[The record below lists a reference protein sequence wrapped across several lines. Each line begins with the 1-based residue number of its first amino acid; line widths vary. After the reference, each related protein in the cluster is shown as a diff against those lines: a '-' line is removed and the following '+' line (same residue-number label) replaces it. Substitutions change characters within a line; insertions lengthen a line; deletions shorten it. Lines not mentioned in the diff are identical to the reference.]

1 MARVVRVDGRSRA
14 DEPDDERQ
22 AFGRWVR
29 KRPRVDGGKRRGDGC
44 GRRSLSP
51 TWVLAVGGPQSA
63 GRGGRVGGVGRDA
76 SRLAGLQRR
85 LQGIAGG
92 LAVYDEAPDNVSS
105 STYSSTPSL
114 PGCRVAPGR
123 RADAGLP
130 LARVTSNRIDVE
142 ALAAMDGVGRFREVL
157 PMLMDPVA
165 FAEAF
170 VSGDAAG
177 GCRVPSRGM
186 ERHRATLRSCGVASD
201 ARSRPAFAMKA
212 FTTPKKDGR
221 TARLVLDARPLND
234 AMRRPPSMDLPRL
247 RDFIAE
253 VERHRFAMQCDGV
266 SYFYQFPV
274 DASIS
279 RYFGIGMKGCDMLL
293 NVLCMGWSW
302 APCIAQRASNVLVR
316 DLGLAWVDNFL
327 VLGGTLDE
335 AERNVAVFRKRAQAA
350 RVEVRAEGDDALW
363 QVRSRFVC
371 VGVEFD
377 LAAETQRHRLD
388 PAWAERW
395 VDGSGM
401 TAVLSGRATARQFA
415 EVFGGAVWATDI
427 LAVPRCHFAALLS
440 FAGRLGGRMVGSVL
454 WTDAS
459 SRAWAALLEAE
470 GRFVDGRQGV
480 FAGPDAD
487 AHINLKEML
496 AFAEGVV
503 RLCWAPGAQRCRIDN
518 AAVVGAVAKGSS
530 SSSHPLAAVVPDFLD
545 PVGRKKPKTTPGVT
559 EALLG
564 EDFEKPYLT
573 LASTGRNDLH
583 SGNVMARTQNQITNI
598 AAYAERYKIFVEV
611 ILVEWNP
618 EVDRPPLANVLVLPN
633 TTSGQYVNIRI
644 MTVSKQ
650 LHEVAVKPPIH
661 MPVQQ
666 YIGKNIAVRR
676 AKGEF
681 VLCWNA
687 DMLLNGAFFD
697 RVKRRDFKKGIY
709 YRIDRVDLD
718 KPFPSTF
725 DIGNLEA
732 PKEAAWLELHTYQ
745 VRTAVGTRNVPTAA
759 EKATFWHDFHAL
771 NDTSNRFAER
781 CCKMR
786 CQREFKSCRWIQ
798 WANWTANEIRAEVP
812 KLQQRGQLNEI
823 ADLLN
828 IPQQFHANAPGD
840 FLMMSKDD
848 WMRLR
853 GYPEAPYQD
862 EMDKYIMAQAFADGM
877 EQEIMAPPVASYH
890 QYHPGSWGA
899 AVPLTE
905 DMANRPSLGQKKYI
919 EDGRDMLIRGLPVTR
934 WDDPTEL
941 GCNNPN
947 WGFGNIALHEMILQ
961 PQIINTT
968 RNALRVVREPF
979 DQLQYATKPGC
990 GWEYTPKR

>member
-1 MARVVRVDGRSRA
+1 MAVTWTRAWWRWTGGPTTRPVERVVRVDGRSRA
-14 DEPDDERQ
+14 DEPGGERQ
-22 AFGRWVR
+22 AFGRWV

-44 GRRSLSP
+44 DRRSLSP
-51 TWVLAVGGPQSA
+51 TWVLAVGCPQPA
-63 GRGGRVGGVGRDA
+63 GRGGRGVGVGRDA

-114 PGCRVAPGR
+114 PGCRVAPGM

-130 LARVTSNRIDVE
+130 LARVTSNRVDLR

-388 PAWAERW
+388 PSWAERW

-440 FAGRLGGRMVGSVL
+440 FGEARRSHGGCRSAGVGRGRRRSSVGETGAGR
-454 WTDAS
+454 
-459 SRAWAALLEAE
+459 
-470 GRFVDGRQGV
+470 
-480 FAGPDAD
+480 
-487 AHINLKEML
+487 
-496 AFAEGVV
+496 
-503 RLCWAPGAQRCRIDN
+503 APEDRPGE
-518 AAVVGAVAKGSS
+518 
-530 SSSHPLAAVVPDFLD
+530 
-545 PVGRKKPKTTPGVT
+545 PVGR
-559 EALLG
+559 
-564 EDFEKPYLT
+564 
-573 LASTGRNDLH
+573 GR
-583 SGNVMARTQNQITNI
+583 
-598 AAYAERYKIFVEV
+598 
-611 ILVEWNP
+611 
-618 EVDRPPLANVLVLPN
+618 RP
-633 TTSGQYVNIRI
+633 
-644 MTVSKQ
+644 
-650 LHEVAVKPPIH
+650 
-661 MPVQQ
+661 
-666 YIGKNIAVRR
+666 
-676 AKGEF
+676 
-681 VLCWNA
+681 
-687 DMLLNGAFFD
+687 
-697 RVKRRDFKKGIY
+697 
-709 YRIDRVDLD
+709 
-718 KPFPSTF
+718 
-725 DIGNLEA
+725 
-732 PKEAAWLELHTYQ
+732 
-745 VRTAVGTRNVPTAA
+745 
-759 EKATFWHDFHAL
+759 
-771 NDTSNRFAER
+771 
-781 CCKMR
+781 
-786 CQREFKSCRWIQ
+786 
-798 WANWTANEIRAEVP
+798 
-812 KLQQRGQLNEI
+812 
-823 ADLLN
+823 
-828 IPQQFHANAPGD
+828 
-840 FLMMSKDD
+840 
-848 WMRLR
+848 
-853 GYPEAPYQD
+853 
-862 EMDKYIMAQAFADGM
+862 
-877 EQEIMAPPVASYH
+877 
-890 QYHPGSWGA
+890 
-899 AVPLTE
+899 
-905 DMANRPSLGQKKYI
+905 
-919 EDGRDMLIRGLPVTR
+919 
-934 WDDPTEL
+934 
-941 GCNNPN
+941 
-947 WGFGNIALHEMILQ
+947 
-961 PQIINTT
+961 
-968 RNALRVVREPF
+968 
-979 DQLQYATKPGC
+979 
-990 GWEYTPKR
+990 

>member
-1 MARVVRVDGRSRA
+1 MAVTWTRAWWRWTGGPTTRPVERVVRVDGRSRA
-14 DEPDDERQ
+14 DEPGGERQ
-22 AFGRWVR
+22 AFGRWV

-44 GRRSLSP
+44 DRRSLSP
-51 TWVLAVGGPQSA
+51 TWVLAVGCPQPA
-63 GRGGRVGGVGRDA
+63 GRGGRGVGVGRDA

-114 PGCRVAPGR
+114 PGCRVAPGM

-130 LARVTSNRIDVE
+130 LARVTSNRVDLR

-253 VERHRFAMQCDGV
+253 VKRHRFAMQCDGV
-266 SYFYQFPV
+266 SYFYQFPI

-327 VLGGTLDE
+327 VLGGTWDE
-335 AERNVAVFRKRAQAA
+335 AQQNVAVFRERTQAA
-350 RVEVRAEGDDALW
+350 RVEVRAEGGGALW
-363 QVRSRFVC
+363 EVSPVWDEVVDVPPSARRELGVLRKIVRENPWV
-371 VGVEFD
+371 VG
-377 LAAETQRHRLD
+377 
-388 PAWAERW
+388 
-395 VDGSGM
+395 G
-401 TAVLSGRATARQFA
+401 
-415 EVFGGAVWATDI
+415 
-427 LAVPRCHFAALLS
+427 VPEDT
-440 FAGRLGGRMVGSVL
+440 GSVL

-530 SSSHPLAAVVPDFLD
+530 SSS
-545 PVGRKKPKTTPGVT
+545 
-559 EALLG
+559 
-564 EDFEKPYLT
+564 
-573 LASTGRNDLH
+573 
-583 SGNVMARTQNQITNI
+583 
-598 AAYAERYKIFVEV
+598 
-611 ILVEWNP
+611 
-618 EVDRPPLANVLVLPN
+618 
-633 TTSGQYVNIRI
+633 
-644 MTVSKQ
+644 TV
-650 LHEVAVKPPIH
+650 
-661 MPVQQ
+661 
-666 YIGKNIAVRR
+666 
-676 AKGEF
+676 
-681 VLCWNA
+681 
-687 DMLLNGAFFD
+687 
-697 RVKRRDFKKGIY
+697 
-709 YRIDRVDLD
+709 
-718 KPFPSTF
+718 
-725 DIGNLEA
+725 A
-732 PKEAAWLELHTYQ
+732 P
-745 VRTAVGTRNVPTAA
+745 R
-759 EKATFWHDFHAL
+759 
-771 NDTSNRFAER
+771 
-781 CCKMR
+781 
-786 CQREFKSCRWIQ
+786 
-798 WANWTANEIRAEVP
+798 
-812 KLQQRGQLNEI
+812 
-823 ADLLN
+823 
-828 IPQQFHANAPGD
+828 
-840 FLMMSKDD
+840 
-848 WMRLR
+848 
-853 GYPEAPYQD
+853 
-862 EMDKYIMAQAFADGM
+862 
-877 EQEIMAPPVASYH
+877 
-890 QYHPGSWGA
+890 
-899 AVPLTE
+899 
-905 DMANRPSLGQKKYI
+905 
-919 EDGRDMLIRGLPVTR
+919 
-934 WDDPTEL
+934 
-941 GCNNPN
+941 
-947 WGFGNIALHEMILQ
+947 
-961 PQIINTT
+961 
-968 RNALRVVREPF
+968 
-979 DQLQYATKPGC
+979 
-990 GWEYTPKR
+990 

>member
-1 MARVVRVDGRSRA
+1 MAVTWTRAWWRWTGGPTTRPVERVVRVDGRSRA

-388 PAWAERW
+388 PSWAERW

-440 FAGRLGGRMVGSVL
+440 FAGRLGGRMVGAAAPVWDEVVDVPPSARRELGALRKIVRENPWVVGGVPEDTGSVL

-530 SSSHPLAAVVPDFLD
+530 SSYAANRVLSRSLRVAGRRGIVLRPDWVP
-545 PVGRKKPKTTPGVT
+545 
-559 EALLG
+559 
-564 EDFEKPYLT
+564 
-573 LASTGRNDLH
+573 
-583 SGNVMARTQNQITNI
+583 SG
-598 AAYAERYKIFVEV
+598 
-611 ILVEWNP
+611 
-618 EVDRPPLANVLVLPN
+618 
-633 TTSGQYVNIRI
+633 
-644 MTVSKQ
+644 
-650 LHEVAVKPPIH
+650 
-661 MPVQQ
+661 
-666 YIGKNIAVRR
+666 
-676 AKGEF
+676 
-681 VLCWNA
+681 
-687 DMLLNGAFFD
+687 
-697 RVKRRDFKKGIY
+697 
-709 YRIDRVDLD
+709 
-718 KPFPSTF
+718 
-725 DIGNLEA
+725 
-732 PKEAAWLELHTYQ
+732 
-745 VRTAVGTRNVPTAA
+745 
-759 EKATFWHDFHAL
+759 
-771 NDTSNRFAER
+771 
-781 CCKMR
+781 
-786 CQREFKSCRWIQ
+786 
-798 WANWTANEIRAEVP
+798 
-812 KLQQRGQLNEI
+812 GQL
-823 ADLLN
+823 AD
-828 IPQQFHANAPGD
+828 PYT
-840 FLMMSKDD
+840 
-848 WMRLR
+848 R
-853 GYPEAPYQD
+853 GTSLPRFP
-862 EMDKYIMAQAFADGM
+862 AQL
-877 EQEIMAPPVASYH
+877 
-890 QYHPGSWGA
+890 
-899 AVPLTE
+899 PLPRSRAT
-905 DMANRPSLGQKKYI
+905 
-919 EDGRDMLIRGLPVTR
+919 
-934 WDDPTEL
+934 
-941 GCNNPN
+941 
-947 WGFGNIALHEMILQ
+947 
-961 PQIINTT
+961 
-968 RNALRVVREPF
+968 PF
-979 DQLQYATKPGC
+979 DLF
-990 GWEYTPKR
+990 